1 VAGRRGGDEFALF
14 LPGLADP
21 EVAMRRADELVT
33 AVAAPIATTAGPV
46 SIGASVG
53 VVVLLPTGTTPAMGT
68 ILRHADAAMFLAKE
82 AGGGAHLYDPS
93 DRAPFDDAW
102 LEEQR

>member
-1 VAGRRGGDEFALF
+1 
-14 LPGLADP
+14 
-21 EVAMRRADELVT
+21 
-33 AVAAPIATTAGPV
+33 
-46 SIGASVG
+46 
-53 VVVLLPTGTTPAMGT
+53 VVVLLATGTTPAMGT